1 MQDTSNSLWQT
12 LISRAEQLMEQ
23 NSLWVDVSVITLIA
37 LTALLFAN
45 LLLGYLASR
54 RFKSDAKPTGH
65 FIVRALRF
73 PISIS
78 IILFALGSILNHF
91 SLSASA
97 VSLIHDIF
105 RSMDILVWG
114 QFFYRSS
121 QFYLKR
127 LSAINAQGSII
138 KPQTLPLLENTSAVV
153 IVLFTLYLLFVTWE
167 IDMTAWLASAGIIG
181 IAVGFAAKD
190 TVANLLSGV
199 FILAD
204 SPYKIGDYIVIDS
217 GERGKVTNIGLRSTR
232 ILTRDD
238 LEVNI
243 PNSIIANGKIINES
257 AGKDIRSR
265 VRVPV
270 GVAYGSDIDLVRDVL
285 VKVAYAEEEVCHEP
299 EPRARFRA
307 FGASSLDFELLV
319 WIDNPEF
326 RGRIVDNL
334 NCAIYKAFAE
344 ADIEIPFSQHD
355 VYIKSMPDGME
366 HGHAAK
372 IAAHG
377 IQNAPPIADENK

>member
-1 MQDTSNSLWQT
+1 MQDNNDLWSLLLDTVHEFINHDSIWVDIGVISAVALAALLLINLILGVMAHGRFSNSKT
-12 LISRAEQLMEQ
+12 
-23 NSLWVDVSVITLIA
+23 
-37 LTALLFAN
+37 
-45 LLLGYLASR
+45 
-54 RFKSDAKPTGH
+54 PTGH
-65 FIVRALRF
+65 FIVRAVRY
-73 PISIS
+73 PVNIS
-78 IILFALGSILNHF
+78 IILFALGNVISLLGLND
-91 SLSASA
+91 SREI
-97 VSLIHDIF
+97 LIHDVF
-105 RSMDILVWG
+105 RSIDILVWG
-114 QFFYRSS
+114 QFFFRSS
-121 QFYLKR
+121 KFYLKR
-127 LSAINAQGSII
+127 FSSLDNEGSII
-138 KPQTLPLLENTSAVV
+138 KPQTLPLLENVSAVV
-153 IVLFTLYLLFVTWE
+153 IVLFTIYLLFVTWE

-243 PNSIIANGKIINES
+243 PNSIIANGKIVNES
-257 AGKDIRSR
+257 AGRDIRSR

-270 GVAYGSDIDLVRDVL
+270 GVAYGSDIDKVRAVL
-285 VKVAYAEEEVCHEP
+285 VEVANQESEVCHDP

-334 NCAIYKAFAE
+334 NCEIYKSFA
-344 ADIEIPFSQHD
+344 AHDIEIPFSQHD
-355 VYIKSMPDGME
+355 IYIKSLPQE
-366 HGHAAK
+366 FLQAQAK
-372 IAAHG
+372 QHITE
-377 IQNAPPIADENK
+377 NSTNPENK